1 MSEDVDVTP
10 VMVQKIVTVKT
21 VAMTVHAKINIT
33 PLLPQ
38 SMDIDRTTKALN
50 LWDIEMQIK
59 QLHKHLDALHEI
71 RDDLL
76 QETDEA
82 EQILS

>member
-1 MSEDVDVTP
+1 MN
-10 VMVQKIVTVKT
+10 
-21 VAMTVHAKINIT
+21 VHAKYHKINIT
-33 PLLPQ
+33 PLLPP
-38 SMDIDRTTKALN
+38 SMDVDRTTKALN

-76 QETDEA
+76 QETDEP

>member
-1 MSEDVDVTP
+1 
-10 VMVQKIVTVKT
+10 MVQKIVTVKT
-21 VAMTVHAKINIT
+21 AAMTVHAKINIT
-33 PLLPQ
+33 HLLPQ
-38 SMDIDRTTKALN
+38 SMSDIDRTNRALN

-82 EQILS
+82 D

>member
-1 MSEDVDVTP
+1 V
-10 VMVQKIVTVKT
+10 
-21 VAMTVHAKINIT
+21 
-33 PLLPQ
+33 
-38 SMDIDRTTKALN
+38 DIDRTTKALN
-50 LWDIEMQIK
+50 LWDVEMQIK